1 VNRMPDADSR
11 FSGGKPSPTAELEE
25 LAGDD
30 LAAAQF

>member
-1 VNRMPDADSR
+1 MPDADSR

-25 LAGDD
+25 LAGD